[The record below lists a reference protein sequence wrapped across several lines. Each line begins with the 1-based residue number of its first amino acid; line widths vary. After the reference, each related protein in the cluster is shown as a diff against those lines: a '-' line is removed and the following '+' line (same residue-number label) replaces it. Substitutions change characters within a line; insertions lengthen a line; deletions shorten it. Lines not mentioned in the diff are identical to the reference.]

1 VITAADRALESGIE
15 TVDEFFDGVFAP
27 LDAWLPR
34 LGEQLRQQL
43 RGGPMSGAQLA
54 ALVEPEAHAIL
65 DASDRPL
72 YGAGYCA
79 SESVVSEGNPLAW
92 WQGPERS
99 LLASST
105 FGPGQAAID
114 LVRLEWYRVPLATG
128 ERHVAGPFVDYLCSN
143 EITITSSI
151 PVMLDGGFAGV
162 VCADVLVSS
171 LEGVL
176 LPSVAQLPEA
186 TLGRSI
192 RGRRPRLARRLGA
205 GGPLVALPVRAR
217 RPALA
222 PILASDRGGDPR
234 DRGRAAFRRAHLPA
248 ARGAL
253 GGASARVL
261 LGFRGPTR
269 SVRGRRLTRAPNR
282 PTIRSCS

>member
-1 VITAADRALESGIE
+1 MITAADRALESGIE

-176 LPSVAQLPEA
+176 LPSVAELPEA
-186 TLGRSI
+186 TLVN
-192 RGRRPRLARRLGA
+192 A
-205 GGPLVALPVRAR
+205 GGRVVVSSDPGYETGDRFAGGGLDSLDDSVRVARSSRYPFALVA
-217 RPALA
+217 
-222 PILASDRGGDPR
+222 PR
-234 DRGRAAFRRAHLPA
+234 
-248 ARGAL
+248 
-253 GGASARVL
+253 
-261 LGFRGPTR
+261 
-269 SVRGRRLTRAPNR
+269 
-282 PTIRSCS
+282 